1 MVGGSHGPGTQR
13 PWMRH
18 YYRAPYAPPPP
29 SPGPPCRAPPPFP
42 PPPCLTWG
50 AMLVSGN
57 RELSCARNSL
67 LATQGTSSDAGASNE
82 EA

>member
-1 MVGGSHGPGTQR
+1 MWLGGLGFRGPNALIN
-13 PWMRH
+13 PF
-18 YYRAPYAPPPP
+18 APP
-29 SPGPPCRAPPPFP
+29 S
-42 PPPCLTWG
+42 LTWG

>member
-29 SPGPPCRAPPPFP
+29 APRGPPVVPPLPSPPPS
-42 PPPCLTWG
+42 LTWG